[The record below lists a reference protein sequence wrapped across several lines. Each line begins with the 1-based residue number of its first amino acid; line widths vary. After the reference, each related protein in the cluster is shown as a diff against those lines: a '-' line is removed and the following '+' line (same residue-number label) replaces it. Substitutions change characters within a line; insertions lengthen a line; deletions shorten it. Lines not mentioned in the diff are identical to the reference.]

1 MRGGRTD
8 QGDLGVGELAVDLQ
22 ARIKLRAVMPSG
34 QPAKFWDQSVIVGKE
49 PKTVTL
55 PLAWNDTNGAWKI
68 TFTDLFSPETALTIT
83 LQVD

>member
-1 MRGGRTD
+1 
-8 QGDLGVGELAVDLQ
+8 
-22 ARIKLRAVMPSG
+22 MPSG